1 MAKIGMKYWGW
12 APFAAETTTALPTY
26 TAGFKLGESI
36 KADLKITNAEGQLY
50 ADDVLCEDVSEFS
63 SGDITGELDELT
75 LTKQAVLYD
84 ATLTDGEMGNGAD
97 DSPPFGGTAYSQYLQ
112 KSGVKRYRTFFYPKV
127 KAKVPDDSSNTKG
140 SGFTMGTE
148 PVSFKVYPPLFGK
161 WRYVKD
167 HANLAAAQAYIESKL
182 SIATWYDINM
192 LVTGATTGESA
203 TLSAPAVASGGTV
216 TVTLTGTVT
225 KLYDNGTDVTASI
238 ADHVYTI
245 STVAAAHNIAVIF

>member
-12 APFAAETTTALPTY
+12 APFAGETTTALPTY

-50 ADDVLCEDVSEFS
+50 ADDVVCEDVSEFS
-63 SGDITGELDELT
+63 SGALTGEVDELT
-75 LTKQAVLYD
+75 LAKQSTLYG
-84 ATLTDGEMGNGAD
+84 ASIVDGELGNGAD
-97 DSPPFGGTAYSQYLQ
+97 DAPPFGGTAYSQYLQ

-127 KAKVPDDSSNTKG
+127 KAKVPDDSAATKA
-140 SGFTMGTE
+140 SSFTMGTE
-148 PVSFKVYPPLFGK
+148 PLNMTIYQPLFGK

-192 LVTGATTGESA
+192 LVTGAATGESA
-203 TLSAPAVASGGTV
+203 TLSAPAVASGGTA
-216 TVTLTGTVT
+216 TVTLTGTIT

-238 ADHVYTI
+238 ADGVYTI
-245 STVAAAHNIAVIF
+245 SNITAVHNIAVIF